1 MLRKTLKMLRKT
13 PRKAVAQLTTRTV
26 LQRVAIGNI
35 QTKVKLAYL
44 TISALGVRLTA
55 MLLRNTNFCI
65 ASSKPSSNYSN
76 QSSSIPR
83 LLLLK
88 MFPSPI
94 GLHCHSWVRVA
105 FVTILSVSP
114 TFTNLIV

>member
-55 MLLRNTNFCI
+55 MLLRNTNF
-65 ASSKPSSNYSN
+65 ALPVQN
-76 QSSSIPR
+76 
-83 LLLLK
+83 
-88 MFPSPI
+88 
-94 GLHCHSWVRVA
+94 RVA
-105 FVTILSVSP
+105 ITATSRLQFPFSP
-114 TFTNLIV
+114 FFI